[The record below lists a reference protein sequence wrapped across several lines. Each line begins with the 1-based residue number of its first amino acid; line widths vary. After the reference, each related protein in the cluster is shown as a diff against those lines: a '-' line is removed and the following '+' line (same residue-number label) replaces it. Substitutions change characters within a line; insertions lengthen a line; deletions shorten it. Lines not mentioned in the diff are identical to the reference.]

1 MRLPLSQKRLMQQS
15 LTITVV
21 TLLMNTAHATSEQ
34 DELQQLKMEVKE
46 LRTLIERY
54 QAQTVQTHNT
64 SAQVVLPS
72 AVKSAPLQ
80 ATSSAAKEGLQLTT
94 AAGSEFNL
102 YGFLRADV
110 QYQAE
115 GGSSIF
121 NRIDDVALDD
131 AHQDKMYSSV
141 ATSRL
146 GLDFKKQL
154 GQDKV
159 GGKIE
164 VDFRGSNDTL
174 RIRHAYLTYNN
185 WLFGQT
191 TSTFVATDLMPEML
205 DFNTNLGG
213 ATYRNKMVRYQNK
226 ITPQTEYFVALE
238 EANDGLSSTKTS
250 IPALTAKLKY
260 NFADNKGTSSL
271 RGLVTERKTEDD
283 STLAWGVGLGA
294 GYQLSNDL
302 RIMAD
307 YYHVEGDGKFVLY
320 SNDSYLIHPATQ
332 KIEKNVF
339 DSVAVGATYQ
349 LNSKLRS
356 TLGYGVMLSEDNA
369 FAQIAL
375 QNRDSNQNQR
385 LQQAWFN
392 VMYSPVNP
400 LTFGVEYVYGER
412 ETFTDEKG
420 QDNRVGAM
428 AKYTF

>member
-54 QAQTVQTHNT
+54 QVQTLQTHNT

-72 AVKSAPLQ
+72 VVRPAPLQ

-110 QYQAE
+110 QYQAK

-294 GYQLSNDL
+294 AYQLSNDL

-412 ETFTDEKG
+412 ETFTGEKG

>member
-1 MRLPLSQKRLMQQS
+1 MSLPLSQKRLMQQS

-21 TLLMNTAHATSEQ
+21 TLLMNAAHATSEQ

-72 AVKSAPLQ
+72 AVRPAPLQ
-80 ATSSAAKEGLQLTT
+80 ATSSAVKEGLQLTT

-110 QYQAE
+110 QYQVE

-260 NFADNKGTSSL
+260 NFSDRKGTSSL

-283 STLAWGVGLGA
+283 SILAWGVGLGA
-294 GYQLSNDL
+294 AYQLSNDL

-356 TLGYGVMLSEDNA
+356 TLGYGVMWADDNA

-375 QNRDSNQNQR
+375 QNKDSNQNQR

-412 ETFTDEKG
+412 ETFTGEKG

>member
-80 ATSSAAKEGLQLTT
+80 VTSSAAKEGLQLTT
-94 AAGSEFNL
+94 AAGSAFNL
-102 YGFLRADV
+102 YGFLRADI

-131 AHQDKMYSSV
+131 AHQEKMYSSV

-154 GQDKV
+154 GPDKV

-238 EANDGLSSTKTS
+238 DASDGLSSTKTS

-294 GYQLSNDL
+294 AYQLSNDL

-412 ETFTDEKG
+412 ETFTGEKG